1 MPVCN
6 SSWRWKAGRGTLWAF
21 VMGVTLMGLLGCTH
35 NDTDQAAPASG
46 ATPGDNGTI
55 TLDNATAEQFY
66 RGGLFTTAQRVDWAD
81 SQLRSPSTD
90 TRYPNMTVEQA
101 AYQRV
106 KDSSVVPIG
115 DLAEPSVSNTAGE
128 IAAQNLTVRAAALY
142 EIGLGGRG
150 LDWAEKVL
158 AATEDRSTDLRVT
171 SATENL
177 ERISKG
183 TPSQSDLYQR
193 SVAYNYTPFD
203 PNKAENV
210 PQWTALT
217 TEGPIGSSI
226 FPENGEPTRVSLRVH
241 SRTSDE
247 IPDYEVVLAFV
258 SNKRWIERERMGPH
272 DLYFIEPSRL
282 AGL

>member
-1 MPVCN
+1 
-6 SSWRWKAGRGTLWAF
+6 
-21 VMGVTLMGLLGCTH
+21 VTTG
-35 NDTDQAAPASG
+35 
-46 ATPGDNGTI
+46 
-55 TLDNATAEQFY
+55 NATAEQFY
-66 RGGLFTTAQRVDWAD
+66 RGGLFTTDQRVDWAD

-90 TRYPNMTVEQA
+90 TQYPNMTVEKA

-106 KDSSVVPIG
+106 KASSVVPIG

-128 IAAQNLTVRAAALY
+128 IATQNLTVRAAALY
-142 EIGLGGRG
+142 EIGLGGKG
-150 LDWAEKVL
+150 LDWAEKLL
-158 AATEDRSTDLRVT
+158 AATEDRSTDLRVP

-193 SVAYNYTPFD
+193 NVAYNDTPVST
-203 PNKAENV
+203 ELV